1 MMKYYDKKIY
11 GAIDNAVYAIDKFI
25 DDVLWSIYKLLET
38 LTIVFE
44 SEFFDYIRCKY
55 GMWYNL
61 RSLRQNIDFDYKLKI
76 KKVKIRVESMEM
88 QESFITAE
96 IYHKGIKVDKVKE
109 YLTKAVDGSSPGCRE
124 NMVIKILDNHHA
136 RVIFEYPE

>member
-1 MMKYYDKKIY
+1 MRQYYDKKIDK
-11 GAIDNAVYAIDKFI
+11 AIANAVYAIDKFI

-38 LTIVFE
+38 LTIFFE

-76 KKVKIRVESMEM
+76 KKVEIKVESMEM

-96 IYHKGIKVDKVKE
+96 IYHKGLKVDKVKE
-109 YLTKAVDGSSPGCRE
+109 YLTKAVDGSSPGSRDSV
-124 NMVIKILDNHHA
+124 VIKILDNHHI
-136 RVIFEYPE
+136 RVVFEYGI